1 MINLFKM
8 IIFNFTTI
16 LIFVLVLIFLFNKL
30 KKIQIILLILIL
42 FIFYS
47 PLPNL
52 LVYSVERLNIS
63 SNINNIKQ
71 DFDKIVILSG
81 HEDIR
86 KTKKFNQ
93 IYLGGTNN
101 RIIEGVRVHIKKKKK
116 IIFSGSS
123 SHELNSGGAYVAEKF
138 FKAFNIDSNS
148 VIIDDK
154 AINTEDTFLF
164 LKENFNNEKHLIVTS
179 AMHMQRC
186 KLLAIKNGI
195 NYILYPVDF
204 RANHENIFEFSLN
217 IANNVD
223 LFQYGLRE
231 ISALLFY
238 KISGKI

>member
-1 MINLFKM
+1 MD
-8 IIFNFTTI
+8 NFFEI
-16 LIFVLVLIFLFNKL
+16 LINNTVTISILILIFLFFL
-30 KKIQIILLILIL
+30 KKYKNTQITLLIILLL
-42 FIFYS
+42 IFYS
-47 PLPNL
+47 PLANII
-52 LVYSVERLNIS
+52 VYSIERLNKPGD
-63 SNINNIKQ
+63 INNIKQ
-71 DFDKIVILSG
+71 DFDKIVIFSG

-86 KTKKFNQ
+86 KTKKFNHL
-93 IYLGGTNN
+93 YLGGTNN
-101 RIIEGVRVHIKKKKK
+101 RIIEGVRVHIKKKKD

-123 SHELNSGGAYVAEKF
+123 SHDLNSGGAYVAEKF

-195 NYILYPVDF
+195 NYILYTVDF

-217 IANNVD
+217 VDNNID

>member
-1 MINLFKM
+1 MLILFKLV
-8 IIFNFTTI
+8 IANIFSLFL
-16 LIFVLVLIFLFNKL
+16 LIFILLFFIKRY

-52 LVYSVERLNIS
+52 LVYSVESLNS
-63 SNINNIKQ
+63 SSDINDIKQ
-71 DFDKIVILSG
+71 NFDKIVILSG
-81 HEDIR
+81 YEDIR
-86 KTKKFNQ
+86 KTKKFNHL
-93 IYLGGTNN
+93 YLGGTNN
-101 RIIEGVRVHIKKKKK
+101 RIIEGVRVHIKKKKD

-123 SHELNSGGAYVAEKF
+123 SHDLNSGGAYVAEKF

-231 ISALLFY
+231 VSALLFY

>member
-16 LIFVLVLIFLFNKL
+16 LIFVLVLICLFNKL

-86 KTKKFNQ
+86 KTKKFNHL
-93 IYLGGTNN
+93 YLGGTNN
-101 RIIEGVRVHIKKKKK
+101 RIIEGVRVHIKKKKD
-116 IIFSGSS
+116 IVFSGSS

-231 ISALLFY
+231 VSALLFY
-238 KISGKI
+238 KLSNKI

>member
-1 MINLFKM
+1 
-8 IIFNFTTI
+8 
-16 LIFVLVLIFLFNKL
+16 LVLIFLFNKL

-86 KTKKFNQ
+86 KTKKFNHV
-93 IYLGGTNN
+93 YLGGTNN
-101 RIIEGVRVHIKKKKK
+101 RIIEGVRVHIKKKKD

-123 SHELNSGGAYVAEKF
+123 SHDLNSGGAYVAEKF

-179 AMHMQRC
+179 AMHMQSC

-195 NYILYPVDF
+195 NYILYTVDF
-204 RANHENIFEFSLN
+204 RANHENIFGFSLN
-217 IANNVD
+217 VANNID

>member
-86 KTKKFNQ
+86 KTKKFNHL
-93 IYLGGTNN
+93 YLGGTNN
-101 RIIEGVRVHIKKKKK
+101 RIIEGVRVHIKKKK
-116 IIFSGSS
+116 I
-123 SHELNSGGAYVAEKF
+123 
-138 FKAFNIDSNS
+138 
-148 VIIDDK
+148 
-154 AINTEDTFLF
+154 
-164 LKENFNNEKHLIVTS
+164 
-179 AMHMQRC
+179 
-186 KLLAIKNGI
+186 
-195 NYILYPVDF
+195 
-204 RANHENIFEFSLN
+204 
-217 IANNVD
+217 
-223 LFQYGLRE
+223 
-231 ISALLFY
+231 
-238 KISGKI
+238 

>member
-1 MINLFKM
+1 MD
-8 IIFNFTTI
+8 NFFEI
-16 LIFVLVLIFLFNKL
+16 LINNTITISILILIFLFFL
-30 KKIQIILLILIL
+30 KKYKNTQITLLIILLL
-42 FIFYS
+42 IFYS
-47 PLPNL
+47 PLANII
-52 LVYSVERLNIS
+52 VYSIERLNKPGD
-63 SNINNIKQ
+63 INNIKQ

-86 KTKKFNQ
+86 KTKKFNHL
-93 IYLGGTNN
+93 YLGDTNN
-101 RIIEGVRVHIKKKKK
+101 RIIEGVRVHIKKKKD

-123 SHELNSGGAYVAEKF
+123 SHDLNSGGAYVAEKF

-231 ISALLFY
+231 VSALLFY

>member
-1 MINLFKM
+1 MLNLLKL
-8 IIFNFTTI
+8 IIFD
-16 LIFVLVLIFLFNKL
+16 IFGIFLIIFILLFFIKRY
-30 KKIQIILLILIL
+30 KKIQIVLLLLIILIS
-42 FIFYS
+42 IS

-52 LVYSVERLNIS
+52 LVYSVEKLNKPGD
-63 SNINNIKQ
+63 INNIKQ

-86 KTKKFNQ
+86 KTKKFNHL
-93 IYLGGTNN
+93 YLGGTNN
-101 RIIEGVRVHIKKKKK
+101 RIIEGVRVHIKKKKD

-195 NYILYPVDF
+195 NYILYTVDF

-217 IANNVD
+217 VANNID

>member
-1 MINLFKM
+1 MYNWCKSSY
-8 IIFNFTTI
+8 
-16 LIFVLVLIFLFNKL
+16 KE
-30 KKIQIILLILIL
+30 KK
-42 FIFYS
+42 
-47 PLPNL
+47 
-52 LVYSVERLNIS
+52 
-63 SNINNIKQ
+63 
-71 DFDKIVILSG
+71 D
-81 HEDIR
+81 
-86 KTKKFNQ
+86 
-93 IYLGGTNN
+93 
-101 RIIEGVRVHIKKKKK
+101 

-138 FKAFNIDSNS
+138 FKAFNIDGNS

-195 NYILYPVDF
+195 NYILYTVDF

-217 IANNVD
+217 VANNIN